1 MAFEV
6 TSTNKKCVVT
16 FPTPKEVWTHYVLT
30 YKTFDSLNSIEVF
43 INGEEVMKLTSKEC
57 YDGNFDQDNFTRI
70 SIGEDD
76 SGRGLPVAAFDDIV
90 IWYRSV
96 TKEEISDIYSYYKG
110 NLFVVGL

>member
-1 MAFEV
+1 M
-6 TSTNKKCVVT
+6 
-16 FPTPKEVWTHYVLT
+16 
-30 YKTFDSLNSIEVF
+30 F
-43 INGEEVMKLTSKEC
+43 INGEEVVKFTSKEC
-57 YDGNFDQDNFTRI
+57 YDGNFDQDNFTAI

-96 TKEEISDIYSYYKG
+96 TKEEIIDIYSYYKG